1 MKYLILLILIIT
13 TTLGFGQSYPRGLPS
28 PSSNGYSKVGY
39 SRQDSGMIMSARDTF
54 SAAYPTM
61 ILWSGDNRYWFT
73 LGGGSRWNPVT
84 PTNVL
89 RGIYVGFG
97 LTKIND
103 STVLVD
109 SSLVATR
116 FRVKKEIDSLSFIK
130 VPYNGAT
137 SDVDL
142 GNFKLNAQSIGIKGT
157 NGSGHIGLKHQSS
170 ATTSSSNESNLYANN
185 TGDLSWLNGGN
196 YLTTFSTSANTQ
208 NRTYVFPNSSGV
220 LISSNDTLFNN
231 GYTTRARNKQGNDS
245 IAALLVNYKTL
256 GDSSFNTGYTTRVQ
270 TKRVIDS
277 LSATK
282 QPLENQRLSTTDN
295 PTFGDITGTGIITLT
310 NTGTSLTQWRAAY
323 PIDASGRISVID
335 VGRSAGIWASYNDLN
350 QRVGYIGDSAD
361 AMKYVA
367 EIGTHNFNAN
377 VNVTADINAVNLNLT
392 NKITADSLVIIGGTD
407 SQILQAAGG
416 VITAGTGITISSGT
430 ISATGSFAYNTID
443 PNGSGG
449 QSYIPANYPAALL
462 MGGLYGGYIA
472 VTTGSYTVN
481 GNYRFIELKTGASA
495 VGISSTA
502 SGQEFYLVNTTGSA
516 ISISFTLKDLSGT
529 TLTTVPANSSYHIFY
544 NGTTYLK
551 L

>member
-1 MKYLILLILIIT
+1 MKYLVLLILILT
-13 TTLGFGQSYPRGLPS
+13 TTLGFGQTFPKGLPS
-28 PSSNGYSKVGY
+28 PNSNGYSKIGY
-39 SRQDSGMIMSARDTF
+39 SQFDSGMIQIQRDTF
-54 SAAYPTM
+54 NAKYPTV
-61 ILWSGDNRYWFT
+61 IRYLDGNLWQT
-73 LGGGSRWNPVT
+73 LGNGNRWY
-84 PTNVL
+84 VL
-89 RGIYVGFG
+89 KSASILSIYAGYG

-103 STVLVD
+103 STISVD
-109 SSLVATR
+109 SSLIATR
-116 FRVKKEIDSLSFIK
+116 LRVQKAVDSLGVVK
-130 VPYNGAT
+130 QPYNANT
-137 SDVDL
+137 TIL
-142 GNFKLNAQSIGIKGT
+142 GNT
-157 NGSGHIGLKHQSS
+157 TTGSGSTIVLSGSPTLTLPNIS
-170 ATTSSSNESNLYANN
+170 AINVS
-185 TGDLSWLNGGN
+185 GG
-196 YLTTFSTSANTQ
+196 
-208 NRTYVFPNSSGV
+208 
-220 LISSNDTLFNN
+220 
-231 GYTTRARNKQGNDS
+231 
-245 IAALLVNYKTL
+245 IAALPTGSGTLAYTSALSSYKPL
-256 GDSSFNTGYTTRVQ
+256 NDSSYNTGYTTRVQ

-277 LSATK
+277 LGATK

-323 PIDASGRISVID
+323 PVDASGRISVID

-416 VITAGTGITISSGT
+416 VITAGTGITISAGT
-430 ISATGSFAYNTID
+430 ISASGSFAYNTID

-472 VTTGSYTVN
+472 VTTGGYTVN
-481 GNYRFIELKTGASA
+481 GNSRFIELKTGASA